1 MVLFTV
7 MVIAF
12 LLGLLGIIFGS
23 FVNALVWRT
32 HEQSVIA
39 SNVDVHKGKE
49 SKAKGEKTLTA
60 AELSIVRG
68 RSMCPECHHT
78 LAAKD
83 LVPVLSWLWLRGK
96 CRYCGA
102 KIQDSPL
109 VELVTGALFV
119 TSYVAWPYD
128 FHGVALLQFVFWL
141 AFLIGFVA
149 LAVYDLRW
157 FLLPDKLVLPL
168 TGLAVLQVIIVAVW
182 QHSLSSLW
190 MPAFGA
196 AIIFGLFWLLYQVS
210 RGAWIGGGDVKL
222 AIILGLLAGTPLRAL
237 AVIFF
242 ASLIGTI
249 VSIPQLMKGRQG
261 LTQRIPFGPSLLLA
275 TVIAVLWGA
284 RIGSWYQSLVIR

>member
-1 MVLFTV
+1 
-7 MVIAF
+7 MVIVF

-39 SNVDVHKGKE
+39 TKTGARKGKG
-49 SKAKGEKTLTA
+49 SKAKGGKALTA
-60 AELSIVRG
+60 AELSIVKG
-68 RSMCPECHHT
+68 RSMCSECHHV

-83 LVPVLSWLWLRGK
+83 LVPVLSWLWLKGK

-109 VELVTGALFV
+109 VELATGILFAV
-119 TSYVAWPYD
+119 SYVAWPYD
-128 FHGVALLQFVFWL
+128 FKGAELLQFVFWL
-141 AFLIGFVA
+141 AFLVGFVT

-157 FLLPDKLVLPL
+157 FLLPDKLVFPL
-168 TGLAVLQVIIVAVW
+168 TGLAALQVVIVAVW
-182 QHSLSSLW
+182 EHSFSSLW
-190 MPAFGA
+190 MPACGA

-210 RGAWIGGGDVKL
+210 KGTWIGGGDVKL

-237 AVIFF
+237 GVIFF
-242 ASLIGTI
+242 ASLIGT
-249 VSIPQLMKGRQG
+249 VASIPQLMKGRQG